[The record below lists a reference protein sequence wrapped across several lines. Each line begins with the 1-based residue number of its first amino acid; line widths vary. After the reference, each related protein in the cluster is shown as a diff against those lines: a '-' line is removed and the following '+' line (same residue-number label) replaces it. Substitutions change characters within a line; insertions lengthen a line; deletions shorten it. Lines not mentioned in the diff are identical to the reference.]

1 MVQVVGLRARGEV
14 ALGERVVIS
23 EHRVDVQPGLVEDR
37 GDDVGVD
44 ADQADD
50 DVLVEVSVARVDR
63 VVSEWKRTIVGTK

>member
-14 ALGERVVIS
+14 ALRERVVIS
-23 EHRVDVQPGLVEDR
+23 EHRVDVQPGLGEDR

>member
-23 EHRVDVQPGLVEDR
+23 EHRVDVQTGLGEDR

>member
-50 DVLVEVSVARVDR
+50 DVLVEVSIARVDR